1 VSESQGDQRGGERQS
16 RDGEEGGMAEL
27 TYEALLDYRRRL
39 QQGETDIE
47 TEAERH
53 TLDELAEGLL
63 MTRGMLEAITI
74 GWTQEQ
80 LWAQP
85 PHADMAA
92 EGEDRWSATQALTHI
107 MATQNWYFLHMDRLL
122 GQRRQYEV
130 MVRGLGDLAET
141 AVAKDELVAQLHDA
155 TERIVAY
162 IAAIPPDA
170 DLAARRDSTFFGEL
184 SLRGWVMLAIN
195 HDLDHLL
202 QIERVAALPSFP
214 R

>member
-1 VSESQGDQRGGERQS
+1 
-16 RDGEEGGMAEL
+16 MAEL
-27 TYEALLDYRRRL
+27 TYEALLDYRRRF
-39 QQGETDIE
+39 QQGETNIE

-53 TLDELAEGLL
+53 SLVELAEGLR
-63 MTRGMLEAITI
+63 MTRGMLGAIAT

-85 PHADMAA
+85 QQADAAA
-92 EGEDRWSATQALTHI
+92 ESEDRWSATQALTHI
-107 MATQNWYFLHMDRLL
+107 MATQNWYFLHMDRML
-122 GQRRQYEV
+122 GQRRQYDV
-130 MVRGLGDLAET
+130 MVRGLGDRAET
-141 AVAKDELVAQLHDA
+141 DVPKDEVVARLHDA
-155 TERIVAY
+155 TETILAY

-170 DLAARRDSTFFGEL
+170 DLSVRRDSTFFGEL